1 MMFKNIT
8 KAPHGSK
15 TWYFDDIYTTK
26 SIDTSNSYKQFNKT
40 FKSLSDDVVSQKV

>member
-1 MMFKNIT
+1 MVHKLDTLM
-8 KAPHGSK
+8 
-15 TWYFDDIYTTK
+15 IYTTK